1 MRILVAEDDPRL
13 LKSLV
18 HILKINNYS
27 ADGVSNGND
36 AFDYARTGEYDGL
49 VLDIMMPGCDG
60 IRVLKKLRAGDQ
72 DAGPLPECKDGDIP
86 AGGRVGCRRR

>member
-1 MRILVAEDDPRL
+1 MRILVAEDDPRV

-49 VLDIMMPGCDG
+49 VLDIMMPAQMIICPNPFPRRNCWRACGPCCAEKRI
-60 IRVLKKLRAGDQ
+60 IRRICFLLTG
-72 DAGPLPECKDGDIP
+72 
-86 AGGRVGCRRR
+86 

>member
-27 ADGVSNGND
+27 ADGVSNGN
-36 AFDYARTGEYDGL
+36 
-49 VLDIMMPGCDG
+49 V
-60 IRVLKKLRAGDQ
+60 
-72 DAGPLPECKDGDIP
+72 PECKDGDIP
-86 AGGRVGCRRR
+86 AGGRAGCRRR